1 MTDRELRKL
10 GRVDL
15 LTLLLEQSTIL
26 ETTRKDLA
34 DARKEI
40 SQHLETF
47 DRLRD
52 RLNEKDETIRDMN
65 EKYARLCN
73 KLNVK
78 DAEIESLRSAL
89 EAAGIESV
97 PVSTQPSTI
106 RQTVFD
112 LKKLFGAAID
122 AAADQ
127 FIAELDSSDVMS
139 GGVSQAEEHSD
150 AVLPAV
156 SAPEVEAPSESDI
169 SEDCK

>member
-52 RLNEKDETIRDMN
+52 RLNEKDETIRDLN
-65 EKYARLCN
+65 ERYARLCN

-78 DAEIESLRSAL
+78 DAEIESLRSTL
-89 EAAGIESV
+89 EAAGIEPV

-127 FIAELDSSDVMS
+127 FIAELDRNDAMS
-139 GGVSQAEEHSD
+139 GSTSQGENHFD
-150 AVLPAV
+150 AGQL
-156 SAPEVEAPSESDI
+156 SASEIEDQAPSQSNI